1 MRIQQSRLWTYSLPA
16 ALALLAP
23 FNLLASLGMDIYLP
37 VVPSMPGILGTTP
50 GVVQLTLTLYMV
62 VLGVGQLLFGP
73 LSDRIGRRPV
83 LVCGALLFA
92 GASFALAAAN
102 NAWLFL
108 ALRLLQAIGAS
119 AMLVALFAT
128 VRDVYAERPES
139 TVIYSLMNAMLAFV
153 PALGPIAGAL
163 IAIGFGWRGIFVA
176 LGLPALAMLAIALP
190 AWHETRPVRQAAG
203 VSGFAQVLRSPA
215 FWAYTCAFGTAMGTF
230 FVFFSTAP
238 RVLMGNGSMSELEFS
253 VAFATVA
260 LAMIATTRFAKGF
273 VGRWGIAG
281 SVVRGMVLLLA
292 GTGLLLVGQL
302 WLQPSV
308 VSFILPM
315 WLVAVGIVVTTA
327 VTANGALQ
335 EFSDVAG
342 TAVALHFCIQSLIV
356 GVVGTLF
363 VLFLGGD
370 TAWPL
375 IGYATAMAI
384 ITLAAIG
391 GLVRR
396 SRMQAG

>member
-1 MRIQQSRLWTYSLPA
+1 
-16 ALALLAP
+16 
-23 FNLLASLGMDIYLP
+23 
-37 VVPSMPGILGTTP
+37 
-50 GVVQLTLTLYMV
+50 
-62 VLGVGQLLFGP
+62 
-73 LSDRIGRRPV
+73 
-83 LVCGALLFA
+83 
-92 GASFALAAAN
+92 
-102 NAWLFL
+102 
-108 ALRLLQAIGAS
+108 
-119 AMLVALFAT
+119 
-128 VRDVYAERPES
+128 
-139 TVIYSLMNAMLAFV
+139 
-153 PALGPIAGAL
+153 
-163 IAIGFGWRGIFVA
+163 
-176 LGLPALAMLAIALP
+176 
-190 AWHETRPVRQAAG
+190 
-203 VSGFAQVLRSPA
+203 A
-215 FWAYTCAFGTAMGTF
+215 FWTYTCAFGTAMGTF

-273 VGRWGIAG
+273 VARWGIAG

-308 VSFILPM
+308 VSFIVPM
-315 WLVAVGIVVTTA
+315 WLVAVGIVVTTS

-356 GVVGTLF
+356 VVVGTLL
-363 VLFLGGD
+363 VLLLDGD

-396 SRMQAG
+396 GRMQAG